1 MFIISLGLLAP
12 FFATA
17 QEEQTTQQTPQENE
31 KQYPATIE
39 GQYDQLVEKAGNWE
53 KYKLIKKESIYSFK
67 RFMLDSLKAQKQVL
81 REKLDTISSQSS
93 QIKQLNQKIT
103 SLESDLDKEKNRNNS
118 RVLRNDHRKGLVFC
132 CCMGDYYYISNILS
146 CIRIQILS
154 F

>member
-53 KYKLIKKESIYSFK
+53 KYKLIKKETLSSALCSIVS
-67 RFMLDSLKAQKQVL
+67 RL
-81 REKLDTISSQSS
+81 
-93 QIKQLNQKIT
+93 
-103 SLESDLDKEKNRNNS
+103 KNRYSEKSLTPSAANP
-118 RVLRNDHRKGLVFC
+118 LR
-132 CCMGDYYYISNILS
+132 
-146 CIRIQILS
+146 
-154 F
+154 

>member
-93 QIKQLNQKIT
+93 QITQLNQKIT
-103 SLESDLDKEKNRNNS
+103 SLQSDLDKEKNRNTDNNFEQC
-118 RVLRNDHRKGLVFC
+118 RAPLCQEVVCHCMQICGIDPFFC
-132 CCMGDYYYISNILS
+132 IFQKSV
-146 CIRIQILS
+146 
-154 F
+154 